1 MKIVIEQQRNP
12 INSEVTALISVVRPI
27 LTGLLYGIKE
37 DIANELN
44 GYNNIKLKMLPRL
57 YRPGDGDV
65 GISFE
70 WAVHDAI
77 RRHDPLIIERVV
89 DACNMCRIP
98 GERYTSLMFGL
109 EKTGRINLIDNLDTV
124 ITNNSRVL
132 TGTQAQPPLLKNHI
146 KQLAAAFRRPETR
159 TALPYSINGLWK
171 ADLFVGTTD
180 EDRWVGTT
188 LKINP
193 QDLEGARGLRIG
205 IVPASQGR
213 DDRIRKDDQKN
224 LVICPLPYDGSFM
237 ELFYTGWRIVKQF
250 LYADARVPFEV
261 ALPNPPERQVTREL
275 EMRREFN
282 VLEIVQVLEPQSQ
295 TDLLENEIR
304 EINTTDHSQNSKC
317 ISFNDA
323 IVAPVASLH
332 FSR

>member
-1 MKIVIEQQRNP
+1 MKIFVEKQLNA

-37 DIANELN
+37 DIVNELK
-44 GYNNIKLKMLPRL
+44 GYENVKLKMLPRL
-57 YRPGDGDV
+57 YKPGDGDV
-65 GISFE
+65 GVSFE

-77 RRHDPLIIERVV
+77 RRHDPLIIERVI
-89 DACNMCRIP
+89 DACHICRLP
-98 GERYTSLMFGL
+98 GKQYTSLMFGL

-193 QDLEGARGLRIG
+193 QNLEGARGLRIG
-205 IVPASQGR
+205 IVPSSQGR

-250 LYADARVPFEV
+250 LYADAKVPFEV
-261 ALPNPPERQVTREL
+261 NLPNPPERQVTREL

-282 VLEIVQVLEPQSQ
+282 VLEIVQALEPQSQ
-295 TDLLENEIR
+295 IDLLESEMR
-304 EINTTDHSQNSKC
+304 EINTAEHSQTNEC
-317 ISFNDA
+317 IASNDA

-332 FSR
+332 

>member
-1 MKIVIEQQRNP
+1 MKVFVEKQLNA
-12 INSEVTALISVVRPI
+12 INSEVTALVSVVRPI
-27 LTGLLYGIKE
+27 LTGILYGIKE
-37 DIANELN
+37 DVVNELK
-44 GYNNIKLKMLPRL
+44 GYENIKLKMLPRL

-65 GISFE
+65 GVSFE

-77 RRHDPLIIERVV
+77 RRHDQLIIERVV
-89 DACNMCRIP
+89 DACRMCRIP
-98 GERYTSLMFGL
+98 GTHHTSLMFGL
-109 EKTGRINLIDNLDTV
+109 EKTGRINLIDNLNPV
-124 ITNNSRVL
+124 ITDNSRLL

-171 ADLFVGTTD
+171 ADLFIGTTD

-193 QDLEGARGLRIG
+193 QTLEGARGLRIG

-213 DDRIRKDDQKN
+213 DDRIRKDEQKN

-237 ELFYTGWRIVKQF
+237 ELFYTGWRVVQQF

-282 VLEIVQVLEPQSQ
+282 VVDIVQALEPQSQ
-295 TDLLENEIR
+295 RNLLETEIR
-304 EINTTDHSQNSKC
+304 EVNTTDHFQSNNGV
-317 ISFNDA
+317 SFNDA
-323 IVAPVASLH
+323 IVAPVALH
-332 FSR
+332 

>member
-1 MKIVIEQQRNP
+1 MKIFVEKQLNA

-27 LTGLLYGIKE
+27 LTGILYGIKE
-37 DIANELN
+37 KIVNELA
-44 GYNNIKLKMLPRL
+44 GYENIKLMMLPRL

-65 GISFE
+65 GVSFE

-89 DACNMCRIP
+89 DACKLCRMP
-98 GERYTSLMFGL
+98 GDCYTSLMFGL
-109 EKTGRINLIDNLDTV
+109 EKTGRINLIDNFNAV
-124 ITNNSRVL
+124 ITDNSRVL
-132 TGTQAQPPLLKNHI
+132 TGTQSQPPLLKNHI
-146 KQLAAAFRRPETR
+146 NQLAAAFRRPETR

-193 QDLEGARGLRIG
+193 SNLEGGRGLRIG
-205 IVPASQGR
+205 IVPTSQGR

-237 ELFYTGWRIVKQF
+237 ELFYTGWRIVQQF

-275 EMRREFN
+275 EMRRDYN
-282 VLEIVQVLEPQSQ
+282 VLEIVQALEPQSQ
-295 TDLLENEIR
+295 ADLLESEMR
-304 EINTTDHSQNSKC
+304 EVASTQHSQDNGNAPS
-317 ISFNDA
+317 NDA
-323 IVAPVASLH
+323 FVAPVALH
-332 FSR
+332 